1 MKPEDLLERR
11 LRAAMLTA
19 SRTPG
24 DRLMLADAVM
34 TAAIEGS
41 KPLTRGERAA
51 LAASPLTIRRFST
64 LSLEH
69 AAAIKAAWRTSRGM
83 LRAADSGAALTELV
97 TDDGYWTLHFLE
109 PPASSPASRVIL
121 QLHAQ
126 APFARQLL
134 ADQPLLRVI
143 DGTGAVVLQGRLDPD
158 GECESAWP
166 FDVAPGQHFQRTG
179 AVFAVEALPG

>member
-19 SRTPG
+19 SRMPG
-24 DRLMLADAVM
+24 DRLVLADAVM
-34 TAAIEGS
+34 IAAIDGS
-41 KPLTRGERAA
+41 QALTRGERAA
-51 LAASPLTIRRFST
+51 LAASPLTIRRFRT
-64 LSLEH
+64 LSLDH
-69 AAAIKAAWRTSRGM
+69 AAALKAAWRTSRGM

-97 TDDGYWTLHFLE
+97 TDDGYWTLHFLAM
-109 PPASSPASRVIL
+109 PTRVIL
-121 QLHAQ
+121 QLQAQ

-134 ADQPLLRVI
+134 ADQPLLRVT

-166 FDVAPGQHFQRTG
+166 FDAPPGQHFQRTG